1 MIGESPLRDLRL
13 DLPLRALPDHVPGTP
28 AASDPALIARNLWLA
43 YDRQSFVLRGVSL
56 EVQRGAMT
64 MVLGRSGSG
73 KTTLLKTLNG
83 LLSPQR
89 GEVEIVMRGRNGRRP
104 QQHIAYV
111 PQTLGLVRNMSALDN
126 ALAGALSYTPTALS
140 LIKVFPKATKDEAK
154 RTLTS
159 LGLGDKLREQAYAL
173 SGGERQRVAIARALM
188 QRPDVILADEF
199 VSHLDPATT
208 GDIMEQMRE
217 IARGGVGL
225 LITTHEIDV
234 VRNYADRVVV
244 MRGGTIA
251 YDGAAG
257 GLSLPEMMELIR

>member
-1 MIGESPLRDLRL
+1 VIGERPMRDLSL
-13 DLPLRALPDHVPGTP
+13 ELPRGALPDRALTP
-28 AASDPALIARNLWLA
+28 RASEPALIARDLWLA
-43 YDRQSFVLRGVSL
+43 YDRSSYVLRGVSL
-56 EVQRGAMT
+56 EVERGAMT

-89 GEVEIVMRGRNGRRP
+89 GGVEIVMRSRNGRRP

-140 LIKVFPKATKDEAK
+140 LMKLFPKATKEEAK
-154 RTLTS
+154 RTLAG
-159 LGLGDKLREQAYAL
+159 LGLGDKLRDQVHAL

-208 GDIMEQMRE
+208 EDILQQMRT
-217 IARGGVGL
+217 IAQRGVGL
-225 LITTHEIDV
+225 LITTHEIDIV
-234 VRNYADRVVV
+234 TKYADRVVV
-244 MRGGTIA
+244 MREGAIA
-251 YDGAAG
+251 YDGAAD
-257 GLSLPEMMELIR
+257 GLSIADMLRLIR